1 MSFSS
6 YLLSKSIPL
15 CLVSL
20 SGVLWA
26 AFALLSGV
34 NLVFV
39 VLSACFVALFLVGW
53 LLFGY
58 FYARKRL
65 ARVERLIG
73 EAEEGYLL
81 GAILP
86 RPVDA
91 VEEEYFRIMSAVS
104 SAAISRT
111 EEAIRAQADY
121 CEFVESWIHEI
132 KTPLTAVS
140 LILANGGDGRKL
152 KSELKRA
159 ENLTETVLY
168 YAKLRS
174 PQIDT
179 QISSVDLRAAADE
192 AVKGEMPLLLA
203 AWIRVEIEGE
213 LAAYTDRQAIVFCL
227 KQLLVNSSK
236 YCKGGKVSIRLE
248 GNSICFED
256 DGEGIPPH
264 EQKRV
269 FSRGFVGEAGRAHGG
284 GTGKGLY
291 LVHGMCERLG
301 IDLSLQ
307 SERGKYTR
315 FVFSFPGEAILTK
328 V

>member
-6 YLLSKSIPL
+6 YLLSKSISL

-20 SGVLWA
+20 SVVFWA

-34 NLVFV
+34 SLVFV

-58 FYARKRL
+58 AYAKKRL
-65 ARVERLIG
+65 ARVERLVG
-73 EAEEGYLL
+73 ETKEGYLL

-132 KTPLTAVS
+132 KTPLTAAS

-152 KSELKRA
+152 RSELKRA

-174 PQIDT
+174 PEVDT
-179 QISSVDLRAAADE
+179 QISSVNLREAVDE

-203 AWIRVEIEGE
+203 AGIRIEIEGA

-236 YCKGGKVSIRLE
+236 YCKGGRVSIRME
-248 GNSICFED
+248 GRSICFED
-256 DGEGIPPH
+256 DGKGIPPH

-284 GTGKGLY
+284 GTGMGLY

-301 IDLSLQ
+301 IALSLQ
-307 SERGKYTR
+307 SEREKYTR
-315 FVFSFPGEAILTK
+315 FIFAFPEEAILTK